1 MQIAITNRGSNQI
14 QPEIIKQMNNAQ
26 RSIWIAVAWFTDRE
40 IYNVLIEKLK
50 QGVNVRILAVNDDKN
65 QNINTLIKNG
75 AEVYLIDN
83 KILMHHK
90 YSIIDSKIVI
100 TGSYNYT
107 NKAKTQFENVVIS
120 VDNIQLIEEYQ
131 TEFNYMVETY
141 IKEEAI
147 KYQKN
152 NNSLIECIMNKTE
165 VTDDNII
172 TYQELNPDN
181 IIEYQEKESIRLLLR
196 YGQYY
201 IDKNTQLWQYLFN
214 ELTEINF
221 HSQTYNDILELYR
234 QATTQNIT
242 VDIEYLM
249 ANGTPKIQTMISH
262 LLWEKYSISENWHKM
277 YGISIPE
284 GTDILPNAIYTN
296 ILRLKFSVLEKIIAE
311 NLAKLLQSKDADEE
325 LVILQTHLQ
334 LTETK
339 NNIANILGDIQQGV
353 ENL

>member
-14 QPEIIKQMNNAQ
+14 QPEIIKQMNTAQ

-40 IYNVLIEKLK
+40 IYNVLITKLK
-50 QGVNVRILAVNDDKN
+50 QGVNVRILAVNDAIN
-65 QNINTLIKNG
+65 QNIDILSKNG

-83 KILMHHK
+83 KKLMHHK

-107 NKAKTQFENVVIS
+107 NKAKTQFENVMIS
-120 VDNIQLIEEYQ
+120 VDNTQVIEKYQ

-147 KYQKN
+147 KYQNN
-152 NNSLIECIMNKTE
+152 NNSIIEYITNKTE

-172 TYQELNPDN
+172 TYQERNLDS
-181 IIEYQEKESIRLLLR
+181 IIEYQEKESIKLLLR

-201 IDKNTQLWQYLFN
+201 IDENTQLVQHLFN
-214 ELTEINF
+214 ELSEIDF
-221 HSQTYNDILELYR
+221 HTQIFKDILELYR
-234 QATTQNIT
+234 QATTQNIV
-242 VDIEYLM
+242 VDTEYLM
-249 ANGTPKIQTMISH
+249 TNGTPEIQTMTSQ

-284 GTDILPNAIYTN
+284 ETDILPNVIYTN

-311 NLAKLLQSKDADEE
+311 NLAKLAQSKDADEE
-325 LVILQTHLQ
+325 LIILQTYLQ
-334 LTETK
+334 LVKTK
-339 NNIANILGDIQQGV
+339 NSIANLLRYTVNG
-353 ENL
+353 